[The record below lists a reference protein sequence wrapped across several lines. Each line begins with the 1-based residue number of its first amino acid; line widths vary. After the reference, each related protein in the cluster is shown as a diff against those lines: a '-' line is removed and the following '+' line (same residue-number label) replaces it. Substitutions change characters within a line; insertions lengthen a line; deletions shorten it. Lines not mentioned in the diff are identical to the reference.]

1 VVTIQSW
8 IINKTSKFYKTKNNN
23 LMNTKNSLIVH
34 LTDLAI
40 EAVESHIRE
49 KSIESRIVFLINPAS
64 FQYFSIEKF
73 GDLLISLKD
82 KDYLI
87 EIILTNITEGL
98 QENFQIQLFSINKLL
113 NLLDGIT
120 IKGKVFYQK
129 RDIHFLDD
137 YLLFA
142 EYLRIQDM
150 QFVLK
155 EEFTKTLTQK
165 DYFHLEQFIFKLIK
179 ENKIRNKQFYYR
191 QQLKY
196 LKKGK
201 ASKKSLNLKN
211 YNVIDLD
218 GNFNEI
224 KQDSFDINWDFEID
238 TIISRGIKKLKG
250 YFTTDQDYKFIKEP
264 SSQKP
269 LKPNPKDWKK
279 VLITGWYGTETNG
292 DKAII
297 GELVY
302 FLKLCQPNV
311 EIIVTT
317 IQSEITIQ
325 TNTEIEE
332 LKNSK
337 WITIE
342 DAPNKDLIYEC
353 DAVIM
358 GGGPLMESSY
368 MQEVCSIFQ
377 IANKLRKNRI
387 IFGCG
392 VGPIHTETIGV
403 LIAEVLRLSTAGFLR
418 DQSSHD
424 LMKKLVPDARLSVAC
439 DPAVGFVR
447 RWSKRN
453 NEYSLQN
460 NSIAL
465 LVRANTPEFAPDMS
479 KEELEQ
485 NNIKSAKVICSLFA
499 EFAKKNNYNIDLLQ
513 MNAPYVGG
521 DDRVFNRL
529 VGYSL
534 PKSIPV
540 DFHREYLTIEEQ
552 MNYLNNASISLAMRY
567 HGHIFSIAMG
577 IPFVSIDYTGNKGK
591 VSSLVNRIDYSQ
603 NSIKWDDLASLKDTK
618 LLENIAKNRDAISKD
633 LLGQADKLVNLLKST
648 YEKEFNV
655 NIQTLNY

>member
-1 VVTIQSW
+1 MNF
-8 IINKTSKFYKTKNNN
+8 NKSLYVN
-23 LMNTKNSLIVH
+23 LTNS
-34 LTDLAI
+34 AI
-40 EAVESHIRE
+40 EAVESYIIE
-49 KSIESRIVFLINPAS
+49 KSTESRIIFLIHPVS
-64 FQYFSIEKF
+64 FQYFSIKKF
-73 GDLLISLKD
+73 GDLLYMLKD

-87 EIILTNITEGL
+87 EIILTNITKGL
-98 QENFQIQLFSINKLL
+98 VENFQIQLSSINKLL

-120 IKGKVFYQK
+120 IKGKVFYQR
-129 RDIHFLDD
+129 RDIHLLDD

-165 DYFHLEQFIFKLIK
+165 EYFHLEQFIFKLIK
-179 ENKIRNKQFYYR
+179 ENKVRKKQFYYR
-191 QQLKY
+191 QQLKSLITGKISKKNVILENNTFINPDGY
-196 LKKGK
+196 ISSFKGDNYNIIWNNEIGTIVNRGLKK
-201 ASKKSLNLKN
+201 
-211 YNVIDLD
+211 I
-218 GNFNEI
+218 
-224 KQDSFDINWDFEID
+224 
-238 TIISRGIKKLKG
+238 KG
-250 YFTTDQDYKFIKEP
+250 YFTTNQDYKFIKEP

-269 LKPNPKDWKK
+269 LNPNPKDWKK

-302 FLKLCQPNV
+302 FLRLCNPN
-311 EIIVTT
+311 IQFLVTT
-317 IQSEITIQ
+317 ILPEITIQ

-337 WITIE
+337 WIKIE
-342 DAPNKDLIYEC
+342 DASNKDLISEY

-368 MQEVCSIFQ
+368 MTNVCAIFQ
-377 IANKLRKNRI
+377 IANQLNKNRI

-392 VGPIHTETIGV
+392 VGPIHTDTIGV

-418 DQSSHD
+418 DQESHD

-453 NEYSLQN
+453 NEFNLQN

-465 LVRANTPEFAPDMS
+465 LVRANTLEFAPEMS
-479 KEELEQ
+479 KEELVQ
-485 NNIKSAKVICSLFA
+485 SNKKSAKVICSLFTDFA
-499 EFAKKNNYNIDLLQ
+499 EQNKYKVDLLQ

-521 DDRVFNRL
+521 DDRIFNRL

-534 PKSIPV
+534 PKSISI
-540 DFHREYLTIEEQ
+540 DFHREYLSLEEL
-552 MNYLNNASISLAMRY
+552 MSYLNNASISIAMRY

-577 IPFVSIDYTGNKGK
+577 IPFVSIDYTGKKGK
-591 VSSLVNRIDYSQ
+591 VSSLVNRINYSK
-603 NSIKWDDLASLKDTK
+603 NSITWDKLNSLKGNAI
-618 LLENIAKNRDAISKD
+618 LESVWKDSETISKELLKEADQLVD
-633 LLGQADKLVNLLKST
+633 LLKLT
-648 YEKEFNV
+648 YEKEFNI
-655 NIQTLNY
+655 NIQSLNY

>member
-1 VVTIQSW
+1 MNF
-8 IINKTSKFYKTKNNN
+8 NKSLFVN
-23 LMNTKNSLIVH
+23 LTNS
-34 LTDLAI
+34 AI
-40 EAVESHIRE
+40 EAVKSHISE

-98 QENFQIQLFSINKLL
+98 QENIQIQLFSINKLL

-211 YNVIDLD
+211 YNVIDLN

-224 KQDSFDINWDFEID
+224 KQDSFDINWDFDID
-238 TIISRGIKKLKG
+238 TIINRGIKKLKG

-302 FLKLCQPNV
+302 FLRSCNPN
-311 EIIVTT
+311 IQFLVTT
-317 IQSEITIQ
+317 IQPEITKQ
-325 TNTEIEE
+325 TNTEIKE
-332 LKNSK
+332 LIDSK
-337 WITIE
+337 WINIE
-342 DAPNKDLIYEC
+342 DAPNVDIISEC
-353 DAVIM
+353 DAIIM

-392 VGPIHTETIGV
+392 VGPIHTDSIGV
-403 LIAEVLRLSTAGFLR
+403 LIGEVLRLSTAGFLR
-418 DQSSHD
+418 DQASFD
-424 LMKKLVPDARLSVAC
+424 LMKKLAPSARLSVAC
-439 DPAVGFVR
+439 DPAIGFVR
-447 RWSKRN
+447 RWSKRH
-453 NEYSLQN
+453 NEHKLES
-460 NSIAL
+460 NSVAL
-465 LVRANTPEFAPDMS
+465 LVRANTSEFAPHVS
-479 KEELEQ
+479 KKELA
-485 NNIKSAKVICSLFA
+485 NKNRISAKVICSLFSDFA
-499 EFAKKNNYNIDLLQ
+499 EKHKYKVALLQ

-529 VGYSL
+529 IGYSL
-534 PKSIPV
+534 PKSISV
-540 DFHREYLTIEEQ
+540 NYHREYLSLEEL
-552 MNYLNNASISLAMRY
+552 MSYLNNASISIAMRY

-577 IPFVSIDYTGNKGK
+577 IPFVSIDYTGKEGK
-591 VSSLVNRIDYSQ
+591 VSSLVNRINYSK
-603 NSIKWDDLASLKDTK
+603 NSIIWDELNSLKVNTLVENIIKNKEAVSNK
-618 LLENIAKNRDAISKD
+618 LLK
-633 LLGQADKLVNLLKST
+633 QADKLVDLLKLT
-648 YEKEFNV
+648 YENEFNI
-655 NIQTLNY
+655 NLQKTKY